1 MPALDTITFDLW
13 QTLIIDDRERG
24 RARTQRRLDEAKEA
38 LAEEGLDFSIDVL
51 REAYRSCFRAC
62 RAIHKDE
69 RDVSFEEQVRM
80 FIDLIDE
87 GLLSRLSSETV
98 ERITYWYA
106 EAFFDYPPRV
116 DPASR
121 DVLEEMSR
129 RGYRLG
135 MISNTGMTP
144 GSVFRR
150 FLAQHD
156 LLDFFHAVHLLGRG
170 ASVQAVVGD
179 VPHDAGGAWDVAGEG
194 AAPGRP
200 HRERHRGRQPSG
212 NVDGPAGRR
221 GRTGAD
227 CVASRARAD
236 ARGVAIDAGR
246 LAAGGVMEGPIAPPP
261 PALRTSG
268 RATVSPLT

>member
-38 LAEEGLDFSIDVL
+38 LAEEGLDFSIDDL

-69 RDVSFEEQVRM
+69 RDVSFDEQVRM
-80 FIDLIDE
+80 FIDLIDD
-87 GLLSRLSSETV
+87 GLLSRLSPETV

-121 DVLEEMSR
+121 DVLQEMSR

-156 LLDFFHAVHLLGRG
+156 LLDFFHAFTFSDEVLLCKPSSEMFHMTLEELGTSPERALHLGDHIANDIEGGNRAGMWTALLGDADGQERI
-170 ASVQAVVGD
+170 ASPHVHVQTLAEW
-179 VPHDAGGAWDVAGEG
+179 PSTLDAWLREG
-194 AAPGRP
+194 
-200 HRERHRGRQPSG
+200 
-212 NVDGPAGRR
+212 
-221 GRTGAD
+221 
-227 CVASRARAD
+227 
-236 ARGVAIDAGR
+236 
-246 LAAGGVMEGPIAPPP
+246 
-261 PALRTSG
+261 
-268 RATVSPLT
+268 

>member
-1 MPALDTITFDLW
+1 MRTVDTITFDLW
-13 QTLIIDDRERG
+13 QTLIIDDREQG
-24 RARTQRRLDEAKEA
+24 RARTQRRLDGSLEA
-38 LAEEGLDFSIDVL
+38 LADAGLEFSIDQL

-62 RAIHKDE
+62 RAIHKEE
-69 RDVSFEEQVRM
+69 RDVSFDEQVRM

-87 GLLSRLSSETV
+87 GLSGRLPLETV

-121 DVLEEMSR
+121 GVLEEMSR

-156 LLDFFHAVHLLGRG
+156 LLDFFHALTFSDEVRLCKPSPEMFHMTLDTLGTTPERAVHLGDHIANDIEGGNRAGVWTALLGDAEGQERIASPHVHVQTLAEWPSALDAWLRG
-170 ASVQAVVGD
+170 G
-179 VPHDAGGAWDVAGEG
+179 
-194 AAPGRP
+194 
-200 HRERHRGRQPSG
+200 
-212 NVDGPAGRR
+212 
-221 GRTGAD
+221 
-227 CVASRARAD
+227 
-236 ARGVAIDAGR
+236 
-246 LAAGGVMEGPIAPPP
+246 
-261 PALRTSG
+261 
-268 RATVSPLT
+268 